1 MEGSRPMRRSKLETY
16 LDILNTLSLK
26 GPLKLTHI
34 MYKSNLNCNVLKE
47 QLDFLIKNNLVE
59 ERILA
64 KERVVYALTQRGIG
78 VLKAFRE
85 IRQIFPIEEEKRQ
98 TPLLF

>member
-1 MEGSRPMRRSKLETY
+1 MRRSKLETY
-16 LDILNTLSLK
+16 LDILNTLALK

-47 QLDFLIKNNLVE
+47 QLDFLMKNSLVE

-64 KERVVYALTQRGIG
+64 KERVVYALTQRGSN

-85 IRQIFPIEEEKRQ
+85 IRQIFPMEEEKRQ